1 LVNDY
6 FIFMLEMFCEEYMD
20 MFLGED
26 VIEEIG
32 RVYGYEHVDSAQLPE
47 RKPPVNKTFYY
58 TNKIRDL
65 LVAEGFSEAMTY
77 TFVARGNLE
86 LQNPPAEDKRFLRDG
101 LEQGLSQAF
110 VANRP
115 TLALVGSTGEE
126 EKLFEIGT
134 VFSGADEHLELCAM
148 TGKKES
154 AQNAIRHLG
163 EALGKPMEAVAT
175 GTEDG
180 CIVNLTTYLHELPEP
195 TSYDDLVTIDTKGT
209 VFKPFSPYPFVL
221 RDIAVWIPD
230 GEGSGEDV
238 VTVVKKYAGALL
250 ARADMF
256 DSFSKDGRTSY
267 AYHLVFQSFEK
278 TLSDEE
284 VTAVMQ
290 KITDDLNARENWQ
303 VR

>member
-1 LVNDY
+1 
-6 FIFMLEMFCEEYMD
+6 
-20 MFLGED
+20 
-26 VIEEIG
+26 
-32 RVYGYEHVDSAQLPE
+32 
-47 RKPPVNKTFYY
+47 
-58 TNKIRDL
+58 
-65 LVAEGFSEAMTY
+65 
-77 TFVARGNLE
+77 
-86 LQNPPAEDKRFLRDG
+86 
-101 LEQGLSQAF
+101 
-110 VANRP
+110 
-115 TLALVGSTGEE
+115 
-126 EKLFEIGT
+126 
-134 VFSGADEHLELCAM
+134 
-148 TGKKES
+148 
-154 AQNAIRHLG
+154 
-163 EALGKPMEAVAT
+163 MEAVAT